1 MRYVDWLAKKGL
13 LYVWLS
19 SSQPHTQHMHSDSV
33 LFLFQYTNTFSII
46 LGSLFVEDII
56 TGGGLECGTSELQG
70 FDTG

>member
-1 MRYVDWLAKKGL
+1 
-13 LYVWLS
+13 
-19 SSQPHTQHMHSDSV
+19 MHSDSV

-56 TGGGLECGTSELQG
+56 TGGGLEYGTSELQG